1 MSVVIIGGHD
11 RNGLSVLKKFVKVL
25 IVKRKSLHRCL
36 QL

>member
-11 RNGLSVLKKFVKVL
+11 RMVVSTKKFVKVL

>member
-11 RNGLSVLKKFVKVL
+11 RMVSTKKFVKVL

>member
-1 MSVVIIGGHD
+1 MSVVIIGMIEW
-11 RNGLSVLKKFVKVL
+11 SVSTKKFVKVL